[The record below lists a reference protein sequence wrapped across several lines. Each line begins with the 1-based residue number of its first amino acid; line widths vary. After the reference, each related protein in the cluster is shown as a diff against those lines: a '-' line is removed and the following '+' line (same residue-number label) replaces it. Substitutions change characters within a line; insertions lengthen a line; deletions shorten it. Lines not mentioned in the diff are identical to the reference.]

1 MNKGVISLFLV
12 AVMIAAIVSGCGAAA
27 PANAP
32 AAEAPAATE
41 EPAAAAPVAT
51 EEPAAEAPAATEEP
65 AAEAPAATEE
75 AAAEAA
81 AAPAGEPVTLE
92 FIQWW
97 EPELPAGEFRALM
110 DEFEAQNPGIKV
122 ELISGPYASTKEQV
136 VAGAAAGTMSD
147 VVGLDGAWV
156 SDFVKQGSIANL
168 TDLMSQAGYDDSE
181 LASQI
186 QLNGSTYMI
195 PVVNFVYPVFV
206 NLDLME
212 KAGIANP
219 PASRTE
225 FADAATKLTDAEN
238 NVYGWVLPLSME
250 QPNGIQNDVMS
261 WVWASGGSMM
271 KDGQPDLTNEDVR
284 SAMEYIKGLY
294 DAGVIAPGSF
304 SMKEQDKVEE
314 FTNGRV
320 GMMVDSLAHIN
331 LIRERNPDL
340 NFAITALPAKDD
352 YTGKRGL
359 PYASWGIG
367 ISATSEHQAEAWKL
381 VQFLMSA
388 ETNSKLSSIANAFPG
403 NVNSTPDFVQTDEL
417 FGAAFEVFQAGYLAN
432 EFVGLPVAEELMR
445 LFDEQFQL
453 YLDGSQSLDDAL
465 NNAQAAW
472 MENFQ

>member
-1 MNKGVISLFLV
+1 MQKPMMKVFL
-12 AVMIAAIVSGCGAAA
+12 ALVMLAMAIGIQTSAQD
-27 PANAP
+27 
-32 AAEAPAATE
+32 E
-41 EPAAAAPVAT
+41 
-51 EEPAAEAPAATEEP
+51 
-65 AAEAPAATEE
+65 
-75 AAAEAA
+75 
-81 AAPAGEPVTLE
+81 VTLE
-92 FIQWW
+92 FTQWW
-97 EPELPAGEFRALM
+97 EPELPEGSFRALM
-110 DEFEAQNPGIKV
+110 DEFEAANPGIKV

-136 VAGAAAGTMSD
+136 IAGAVAGTMSD

-156 SDFVKQGSIANL
+156 SDFVKQGSLANL
-168 TDLMSQAGYDDSE
+168 TELMDQAGFDDSE

-186 QLNGSTYMI
+186 QLNGATYMI

-212 KAGIANP
+212 AAGSANP
-219 PASRTE
+219 PTTRTE
-225 FADAATKLTDAEN
+225 FADAAAKLTNPDN

-261 WVWASGGSMM
+261 WLWASGGSMM
-271 KDGQPDLTNEDVR
+271 KDGLPDLTNDGVR
-284 SAMEYIKGLY
+284 ATMEYIKGLW

-314 FTNGRV
+314 FVNGRV
-320 GMMVDSLAHIN
+320 GMMISSLAHIN

-340 NFAITALPAKDD
+340 NFAITALPAEDG

-381 VQFLMSA
+381 VQFLMSS

-403 NVNSTPDFVQTDEL
+403 NVNSTPDFVQADEL
-417 FGAAFEVFQAGYLAN
+417 FGAAFKVFQDGYLAN
-432 EFVGLPVAEELMR
+432 EFTGLPVAEELMR

-453 YLDGSQSLDDAL
+453 YLDGGQSLDDTL

-472 MENFQ
+472 TEKFE